1 MKKSKIYKKL
11 EILINGVFIYD
22 YSKTQEIRNL
32 YQQDKI
38 KLISA
43 KWCDNWKQNHPEYYP
58 LNLKDNDLWCTY
70 QECTTMYLFIKDEKI
85 LVDVA
90 IYDGEMLH
98 GRKKGKRWEGQFEI
112 NQYQLKP
119 FVHNIKWKFD
129 NYLDDLYELE
139 LEHQRQQRKQEI
151 SNEILG

>member
-11 EILINGVFIYD
+11 EILIQGVFIYD
-22 YSKTQEIRNL
+22 YRITQEIKEL

-43 KWCDNWKQNHPEYYP
+43 EWCDHWKQIHPEYYP

-70 QECTTMYLFIKDEKI
+70 SECTTLFLHIKDDKI
-85 LVDVA
+85 LVDVD

-98 GRKKGKRWEGQFEI
+98 GRRKAKRWEAKFEI
-112 NQYQLKP
+112 NQYHLKL
-119 FVHNIKWKFD
+119 FIKNINWKFD
-129 NYLDDLYELE
+129 NYLDDLYEQE
-139 LEHQRQQRKQEI
+139 LEIQKQRRKLQLAKEML
-151 SNEILG
+151 S